1 MKTLLKIAFVLALLY
16 VLVVLGLAFVPTLM
30 S

>member
-16 VLVVLGLAFVPTLM
+16 VLAVLGLAFVPTLM